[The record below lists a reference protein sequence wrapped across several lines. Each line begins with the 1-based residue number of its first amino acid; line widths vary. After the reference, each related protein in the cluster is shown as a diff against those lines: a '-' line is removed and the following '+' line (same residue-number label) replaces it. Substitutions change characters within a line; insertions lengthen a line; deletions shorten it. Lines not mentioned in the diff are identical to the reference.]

1 MHKSGK
7 PFSQLSWSKTTM
19 KRFFLIL
26 AFCTLSWSRSV
37 KRSHHS
43 SKHSHRSRDG
53 GGSRETFH
61 DFMKQHPYLAANVH
75 SVHQDFLGMIIFS
88 LFNSRRMTNWTFHK
102 TTKNGVLVRK
112 WPLSPPSLSYWGRT
126 WPWLFTCLI
135 LENQL
140 TLFLNLWAMFDI
152 NSISRKID
160 FYMYQFS
167 NCVNTFS
174 NYQFS
179 RFETRTTRWLPLE
192 SFKL

>member
-19 KRFFLIL
+19 KRWFLIL
-26 AFCTLSWSRSV
+26 AFCTLSSSRSV

-88 LFNSRRMTNWTFHK
+88 LFNSRPLLIGLFIRLRRMEYWSESGLYHLHLCHI
-102 TTKNGVLVRK
+102 GVVHGLDYLRV
-112 WPLSPPSLSYWGRT
+112 WY
-126 WPWLFTCLI
+126 
-135 LENQL
+135 
-140 TLFLNLWAMFDI
+140 
-152 NSISRKID
+152 
-160 FYMYQFS
+160 
-167 NCVNTFS
+167 
-174 NYQFS
+174 
-179 RFETRTTRWLPLE
+179 
-192 SFKL
+192 

>member
-1 MHKSGK
+1 MCTKVASH
-7 PFSQLSWSKTTM
+7 FHNWVDQKTTM
-19 KRFFLIL
+19 KRWFLIL

-112 WPLSPPSLSYWGRT
+112 WPLSPPSLSYWGRI

-135 LENQL
+135 SDLISD
-140 TLFLNLWAMFDI
+140 FLSHVRHKFHFA
-152 NSISRKID
+152 
-160 FYMYQFS
+160 
-167 NCVNTFS
+167 
-174 NYQFS
+174 
-179 RFETRTTRWLPLE
+179 
-192 SFKL
+192 